1 MGHDDEKAG
10 VSTPGM
16 SGRGRKFEPG
26 KFSSFSHPW
35 NNFGKFY
42 GIKSPE
48 YFYGCNF
55 IPSTLR
61 SIDRNSAKKL
71 GQCGIEPRT
80 VVTFAL
86 EVRLSN
92 HFDTS
97 HLIHTRLV
105 LIPTQL
111 ELIHTWLNLIH

>member
-1 MGHDDEKAG
+1 M
-10 VSTPGM
+10 VSTPGL
-16 SGRGRKFEPG
+16 SGRERKFEPG

-48 YFYGCNF
+48 YFYVCNF

-61 SIDRNSAKKL
+61 SIDRNSAKNIRNL
-71 GQCGIEPRT
+71 SQCGIELRT
-80 VVTFAL
+80 VATFAL

-92 HFDTS
+92 HLDTS
-97 HLIHTRLV
+97 HPHSASSHPHSARAHPHLAKSHPLS
-105 LIPTQL
+105 P
-111 ELIHTWLNLIH
+111 